1 MPTTT
6 VSELRVDSRWWYW
19 VAAVPSITAFW
30 VLSAVWVAVVVLVV
44 PEAATST
51 TSSAVVSIPA
61 VALGAPA
68 LVAFLVLPLALIQ
81 DSRAVEAAGG
91 RWSGLGAR
99 AAQVAAIV
107 DVALVAGIYLFFEGN
122 PNVIDPDPLG
132 TLLIVGAVVAG
143 TWLCVRYLRERAS
156 LVAMPG
162 SLREWRSEL
171 GGGSARR

>member
-1 MPTTT
+1 

-19 VAAVPSITAFW
+19 VLAVPVVTAFW

-44 PEAATST
+44 PEAAAGT

-61 VALGAPA
+61 VALGVPA

-81 DSRAVEAAGG
+81 DSRAVAAAGG
-91 RWSGLGAR
+91 TWSDVASR
-99 AAQVAAIV
+99 AAQFAAVV
-107 DVALVAGIYLFFEGN
+107 DLVLLVGIYQFFEGA
-122 PNVIDPDPLG
+122 PRVVDPDPLG
-132 TLLIVGAVVAG
+132 TLLIGAAVVAG

-156 LVAMPG
+156 IVAMPA

-171 GGGSARR
+171 RGGDATRR